1 MPGRLDGKSII
12 ITGAASGQGRVAAQL
27 FANEGA
33 RLVLAD
39 KDEEGL
45 AEVAALTAPSGADV
59 KTHAADLT
67 QEQGN
72 EEMVALA
79 VTSYGKLDALYT
91 PAGLVRFASADQST
105 LEEWNFTISHEL
117 TMTFLSNKFAL
128 RAMLDGG
135 GGSIVNVSS
144 VSGINGTP
152 RHAAHA
158 ATKMGVVGLTRQ
170 IAVEY
175 GPKGIR
181 CNAMAPGYIAYAE
194 GQLRVDR
201 QTHGLTPDH
210 VPLRRFCRPEDT
222 ASAALFLA
230 SDDSSFITGQVI
242 IVDGGASIS

>member
-1 MPGRLDGKSII
+1 MPGRMDGKSVI
-12 ITGAASGQGRVAAQL
+12 ITGAASGQGRVATQL

-45 AEVAALTAPSGADV
+45 AEVAALAAPTGAEIT
-59 KTHAADLT
+59 THAADLT
-67 QEQGN
+67 QEPGN
-72 EEMVALA
+72 EAMVALA
-79 VTSYGKLDALYT
+79 VQSYGKLDALYT
-91 PAGLVRFASADQST
+91 PAGLVRFASAHEST
-105 LEEWNFTISHEL
+105 LEEWDFTISHEL
-117 TMTFLSNKFAL
+117 TMTFLANKFAL

-144 VSGINGTP
+144 VSGIHGTP

-170 IAVEY
+170 VAVEY

-181 CNAMAPGYIAYAE
+181 CNAIAPGYIAYAP

-201 QTHGLTPDH
+201 QTRGLTPDH
-210 VPLRRFCRPEDT
+210 VPLRRFCTPEDT
-222 ASAALFLA
+222 ASAAVFLA

-242 IVDGGASIS
+242 VVDGGASIT